1 MTEKRRQYTKEFKLD
16 AISLAPLSVEPII
29 VDYGVLRMDLGYL
42 SHDAHIQGE
51 YIFERIQQLNIFP
64 G

>member
-1 MTEKRRQYTKEFKLD
+1 
-16 AISLAPLSVEPII
+16 
-29 VDYGVLRMDLGYL
+29 MDLGYL

-51 YIFERIQQLNIFP
+51 YIFERIQQLNIFL